1 MMKTRPMAKRTL
13 GKTVFALVLLA
24 VAVPAVHA
32 QSAPKEAD
40 SAAIKMLLSKFTDGF
55 NGHDAAAVGALF
67 ADNADFTNLRGA
79 SLHGREKIQA
89 NFVTLFRTILK
100 DAKRTDSPRDIRL
113 LTPTLAAID
122 SDATIDGSLAPDGK
136 PNPLRKGL
144 MSWIVTKQGGAWHIL
159 IFHEQDFPPAPAV
172 TTSSR

>member
-1 MMKTRPMAKRTL
+1 MMTARPVAERTF
-13 GKTVFALVLLA
+13 GKTVVALVLLA

-55 NGHDAAAVGALF
+55 NRHGAAAMGPLF

-79 SLHGREKIQA
+79 SQHGREKIQA
-89 NFVTLFRTILK
+89 NFVTLFKTILK

-159 IFHEQDFPPAPAV
+159 LFHEQDFPPAPAV